1 MKINDIKELISAV
14 EKSSIQ
20 KLDLELDGARILMTK
35 YSENVN
41 NESISVVKTEN
52 VKKIE
57 SKVDIEDIA
66 VGKSENDYFI
76 ESPIV
81 GVFYSAPSPESDDFV
96 KIGDSVSNGQIVC
109 ILEAM
114 KMMNEIECEEA
125 GEIVEVLV
133 KNGEAVEY
141 GQALF
146 RVRRG

>member
-133 KNGEAVEY
+133 KNGEPVEY

>member
-41 NESISVVKTEN
+41 NESISIVKTEN

>member
-41 NESISVVKTEN
+41 NESISIVKTEN

-133 KNGEAVEY
+133 KNGEPVEY